1 MKPAY
6 LGQLGQPPGLLQRV
20 FALNPVVILIVIL
33 LAMVGTASLYS
44 VADGSMRPWAFNH
57 LLRFFIAF
65 AVMLIIALTPL
76 KVWQILAFPIY
87 LGGLLLLLAVE
98 FIGDVGGGGQRW
110 IVLGPL
116 RLQPSELMKIGIVL
130 VLAAYYHMLTIRQAR
145 TMTSL
150 VVPVV
155 LIGLPCILVVR
166 QPDLGTTILVAASG
180 LSVVLLGGAP
190 KRLFI
195 GGLAVIGTVVPL
207 SWTYLLKDYQQSR
220 VLTFLNPESDPLG
233 AGYHIIQSKIAI
245 GSGGLNGKGFLQGT
259 QSHLNFLPEMHTDFI
274 FTTIAEEHGLIGGMI
289 LLMLFLSYLALGCV
303 IALRCRS
310 QFCRLMALG
319 ITMTIF
325 FYVFINV
332 GMVMGMLPVVG
343 VPLPLISFG
352 GSATLTLMAATGF
365 LLNCDINRDLTL
377 PKR

>member
-1 MKPAY
+1 MGLP
-6 LGQLGQPPGLLQRV
+6 GQPPALLQRV
-20 FALNPVVILIVIL
+20 FSLNPVVILVVVL
-33 LAMVGTASLYS
+33 LAVIGTASLYS

-57 LLRFFIAF
+57 ILRFFVAF
-65 AVMLIIALTPL
+65 ALMIAIALTPL
-76 KVWQILAFPIY
+76 KFWQLTAVPIY
-87 LGGLLLLLAVE
+87 IGGLLLLLAVE
-98 FIGDVGGGGQRW
+98 FVGDVGGGGRRW

-116 RLQPSELMKIGIVL
+116 RLQPSEFMKIGIVL
-130 VLAAYYHMLTIRQAR
+130 VLASYYHMLTIRQAR

-150 VVPVV
+150 VVPVF
-155 LIGLPCILVVR
+155 LIALPCLLVVR

-180 LSVVLLGGAP
+180 VSVILLGGAP
-190 KRLFI
+190 KRLFL
-195 GGLAVIGTVVPL
+195 GGLGAICAVVPL
-207 SWTYLLKDYQQSR
+207 SWKYLLHDYQQAR
-220 VLTFLNPESDPLG
+220 VMTFLNPQSDPLG

-274 FTTIAEEHGLIGGMI
+274 FTTIAEEHGLIGSLI
-289 LLMLFLSYLALGCV
+289 LLTLFFAYLAIGFI

-310 QFCRLMALG
+310 QYCRLVALG

-343 VPLPLISFG
+343 VPLPLISYG
-352 GSATLTLMAATGF
+352 GSATLTLMAASGF